1 MRLRHLWRN
10 WIRRYH
16 NKKYDLE
23 QCSRGVAPANPYQCM
38 RLSLFKRL
46 RSKSPQGFGL
56 ELLSIVIAIVL
67 GFIVTEWRESRQEA
81 KKAKLA
87 LQRIAQEVELNRD
100 AAASM
105 LPYYEDMLN
114 QMDSLGRDS
123 LNVASDLNGWEGI
136 NPIAFQSSAYQLAMQ
151 TGLLANIDFDMA
163 TAISLYYAAC
173 NDYGSTSGYARQSLL
188 LGQLESGHQ
197 YYTVLEL
204 FRQHCQVLLYL
215 TEHLQDDYL
224 PEIPRSPTTD

>member
-1 MRLRHLWRN
+1 MIWSSELWSLLQLIYLN
-10 WIRRYH
+10 
-16 NKKYDLE
+16 
-23 QCSRGVAPANPYQCM
+23 VM

-46 RSKSPQGFGL
+46 RGNSPSGFGL

-81 KKAKLA
+81 KKSKAA
-87 LQRIAQEVELNRD
+87 LLRIAQEVALNSD
-100 AAASM
+100 AIENM
-105 LPYYEDMLN
+105 MPYYVQMLH
-114 QMDSLGRDS
+114 QMDTLGRDA
-123 LNVASDLNGWEGI
+123 LNVASDLKGWEGI

-151 TGLLANIDFDMA
+151 TGLLSNIDFDMA

-173 NDYGSTSGYARQSLL
+173 DDYGSTSGYARQSLL
-188 LGQLESGHQ
+188 LGQLESGDQ

-224 PEIPRSPTTD
+224 PEVPTSPARD